1 MILKYLIY
9 TIGFHK
15 TALMVNAFDLT
26 VFKAQLLHFTEAMG
40 LLTWE
45 LCTLIINKNLKF
57 ISQKKKNFYVPILNL
72 LQRSHILI
80 TLFI

>member
-40 LLTWE
+40 LLTWNSA
-45 LCTLIINKNLKF
+45 L
-57 ISQKKKNFYVPILNL
+57 
-72 LQRSHILI
+72 
-80 TLFI
+80 